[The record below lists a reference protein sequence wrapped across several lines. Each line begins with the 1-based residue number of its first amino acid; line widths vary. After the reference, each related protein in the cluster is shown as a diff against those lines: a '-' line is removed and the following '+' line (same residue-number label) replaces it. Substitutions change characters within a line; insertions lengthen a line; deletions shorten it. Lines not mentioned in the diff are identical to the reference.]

1 MRCEASR
8 ATLEYVNRCPK
19 DETEWKKAASE
30 KDCSAVRQ
38 NCTSSDNFVY
48 HCLINAWENAT
59 VEVCATRVHIIGN
72 D

>member
-1 MRCEASR
+1 MKCEASR
-8 ATLEYVNRCPK
+8 ATLEYVDRCPK
-19 DETEWKKAASE
+19 DETEWQKAASK

-59 VEVCATRVHIIGN
+59 VEVCATRVLIIGN